1 MGLIQKSTEY
11 LRHNFTDAERMQMG
25 SALADA
31 YNQQASIESEE
42 AVIKAQLKDRKAQVE
57 QKIGQLSRELS
68 AGFTMENVSCKLEYD
83 TPNVGEVTYRREDN
97 GEVAKVRPMTSDERQ
112 QEIQFD
118 KPVAVNPEASVTAI
132 DEFFGKHDE
141 PSAEEDPIDAQ
152 LGAIAEQVKDAD
164 PEYTGNETEEDFH
177 DMRAEAL
184 KPEHDA
190 EFVAAPADKPKGK
203 PGRKPKGFEGPT
215 NPSVVQW

>member
-1 MGLIQKSTEY
+1 MS
-11 LRHNFTDAERMQMG
+11 
-25 SALADA
+25 
-31 YNQQASIESEE
+31 
-42 AVIKAQLKDRKAQVE
+42 
-57 QKIGQLSRELS
+57 
-68 AGFTMENVSCKLEYD
+68 SC
-83 TPNVGEVTYRREDN
+83 
-97 GEVAKVRPMTSDERQ
+97 
-112 QEIQFD
+112 
-118 KPVAVNPEASVTAI
+118 
-132 DEFFGKHDE
+132 KHDE